1 MHDNTSIK
9 KIKNF
14 SVADWFTSFRIVGAV
29 SLIFFK
35 PFSVAFYIIICLC
48 GISDVADG
56 LIARA
61 TKTTS
66 TFGARLDS
74 IADLLFYTITLLKIL
89 PTLLNKL
96 PTEIWYCVAVV
107 IIIRVASYIV
117 AAIRFKAFASLHS
130 YLNKATG
137 LMIFFVPYIIR
148 FSWSVIYCWAL
159 CFLSGISSLTELVY
173 HITKKIN
180 GTNKA

>member
-1 MHDNTSIK
+1 MHNNTSTK
-9 KIKNF
+9 KLKDF
-14 SVADWFTSFRIVGAV
+14 SLADWFTSFRIIGAL

-35 PFSVAFYIIICLC
+35 PFSTVFYIVICLC

-74 IADLLFYTITLLKIL
+74 IADLLFYTITLVKIL
-89 PTLLNKL
+89 PTLIERM
-96 PTEIWYCVAVV
+96 PTEIWYCVAAV
-107 IIIRVASYIV
+107 IIIRVSSYIV
-117 AAIRFKAFASLHS
+117 AAVRFKAFASLHT
-130 YLNKATG
+130 YLNKLTG
-137 LMIFFVPYIIR
+137 LMIFFVPYIIKC
-148 FSWSVIYCWAL
+148 SWSVIYCWTL
-159 CFLSGISSLTELVY
+159 CVVSGISSLTELIY

-180 GTNKA
+180 ETNRA